1 MGTPYICSNCD
12 SLIFSGGSWVLLT
25 STTTSIN
32 EFAPE
37 TINNNKIYDLLGRE
51 LTKIPVGTIY
61 IRNQKKYIT
70 K

>member
-1 MGTPYICSNCD
+1 MGTPYVCSNCD

-25 STTTSIN
+25 NTPTSIN
-32 EFAPE
+32 EFTLE

-51 LTKIPVGTIY
+51 LTEVPVGTMY
-61 IRNQKKYIT
+61 IRNQKLYIT